1 MCVCLY
7 RHKIIRKFNAVTEK
21 TIAELNM
28 SEEDKLNDFNY
39 LFDCIS
45 SSVPVDTLDELNN
58 LYNIDFVG
66 RHDTY
71 IDMIKAT
78 ENDLEFFAVMRA
90 IIEDVPTFH
99 TDLLYPDYDYYQTI
113 DCWNIDNVL
122 DTGYVNSIGIHS

>member
-1 MCVCLY
+1 
-7 RHKIIRKFNAVTEK
+7 
-21 TIAELNM
+21 M

-78 ENDLEFFAVMRA
+78 EVKRKKEYARNEAGTA
-90 IIEDVPTFH
+90 YIKE
-99 TDLLYPDYDYYQTI
+99 
-113 DCWNIDNVL
+113 
-122 DTGYVNSIGIHS
+122 